1 MCLAIPGQVVEV
13 KDGKKAVV
21 NFSGIKKT
29 VDTTFLESTEVGD
42 YVLVH
47 VGCAIQ
53 KVDEEAA
60 IETYRLLAEIRKE
73 DLEKEL
79 AEAKSV

>member
-1 MCLAIPGQVVEV
+1 MCLAIPGQIIEV
-13 KDGKKAVV
+13 KEGKKATV
-21 NFSGIKKT
+21 NFSGVKKL
-29 VDTTFLESTEVGD
+29 VDTTFLESVAEGD

-60 IETYRLLAEIRKE
+60 KETYRLLAEIRKE
-73 DLEKEL
+73 DLEAEL
-79 AEAKSV
+79 NPDKD

>member
-1 MCLAIPGQVVEV
+1 MCLAIPGQITEV
-13 KDGKKAVV
+13 FDGKKATV
-21 NFSGIKKT
+21 NFSGVKKR
-29 VDTTFLESTEVGD
+29 VDTTFLESVSVGD

-60 IETYRLLAEIRKE
+60 KETYRLLAEIRRE

-79 AEAKSV
+79 NSASN

>member
-13 KDGKKAVV
+13 KEGKKATV
-21 NFSGIKKT
+21 NFSGVKKL
-29 VDTTFLESTEVGD
+29 VDTTFLESVAEGD

-47 VGCAIQ
+47 VGYAIQ
-53 KVDEEAA
+53 KVDAEAA

-73 DLEKEL
+73 DLEAEL
-79 AEAKSV
+79 NPVKD